1 MSLFHFPLSTFH
13 IFLYFCNMNVTIITV
28 CRNHAKELEKTIRSV
43 ESQTWQDKEY
53 LIIDGA
59 STDETMKVIQQHE
72 ASITKWI
79 SEPDHGIYDA
89 MNKGVKWAQ
98 GQWVIFMNA
107 GDTFASTDTLQRVFQ
122 VPQEADVIYGDV
134 IKGETVKKAEAP
146 HNAHRMFF
154 CHQSAFVKTSC
165 LKEFPFDT
173 RHRMSADFK
182 QIKQL
187 YLSGKTFRQLDF
199 PVANFDT
206 QGVSNTNRSAGLYDN
221 IQVIR
226 ETDGLWEQV
235 RLLPRLYLTYLVCTI
250 RGRLKV
256 ERERRT
262 PLFSRK
268 WKYMLHSGKNSKLAY
283 YVKSYLRLWTPRW
296 LTQRQLPGL
305 LQAFDHRTDQE
316 EILRRVN
323 YYNHLTPDS
332 PINQDL
338 WTEKAIKLCDQP
350 MTKQKTY
357 YLDAMAYARFFDP
370 QSRWILLYGDITYV
384 PELPTILKSRPLGE
398 GTQNSVLLN
407 LDKVRHFLFVN
418 DQKPWR
424 EKKDMAIFRGDL
436 GILKEN
442 RNIFMRRF
450 ANGQSKL
457 VDAASTNLWEEHPEW
472 QKDKL
477 TIGEHLDY
485 KFIMSLEGNDVASN
499 LKWVMSSNSIAVTP
513 RLTCET
519 WFMEGTLKA
528 NYHYIE
534 VKDDFSDLEE
544 RLTYYIEHPDEAEA
558 IIEHAHEY
566 VAQFQDEERE
576 RLISLMVLKK
586 YFEITNKP

>member
-1 MSLFHFPLSTFH
+1 
-13 IFLYFCNMNVTIITV
+13 
-28 CRNHAKELEKTIRSV
+28 
-43 ESQTWQDKEY
+43 
-53 LIIDGA
+53 
-59 STDETMKVIQQHE
+59 
-72 ASITKWI
+72 
-79 SEPDHGIYDA
+79 
-89 MNKGVKWAQ
+89 
-98 GQWVIFMNA
+98 
-107 GDTFASTDTLQRVFQ
+107 
-122 VPQEADVIYGDV
+122 
-134 IKGETVKKAEAP
+134 
-146 HNAHRMFF
+146 
-154 CHQSAFVKTSC
+154 
-165 LKEFPFDT
+165 
-173 RHRMSADFK
+173 
-182 QIKQL
+182 
-187 YLSGKTFRQLDF
+187 
-199 PVANFDT
+199 
-206 QGVSNTNRSAGLYDN
+206 
-221 IQVIR
+221 
-226 ETDGLWEQV
+226 
-235 RLLPRLYLTYLVCTI
+235 
-250 RGRLKV
+250 
-256 ERERRT
+256 
-262 PLFSRK
+262 
-268 WKYMLHSGKNSKLAY
+268 MLHSGKNSKLSY
-283 YVKSYLRLWTPRW
+283 YVRSYLRLWMPRW
-296 LTQRQLPGL
+296 VTQRQLPRL
-305 LQAFDHRTDQE
+305 LKALERRSDQE
-316 EILRRVN
+316 EIMQRVS
-323 YYNHLTPDS
+323 YYNRLTAES
-332 PINQDL
+332 PIDRKL
-338 WTEKAIKLCDQP
+338 WDEQAVRLCDQP

-357 YLDAMAYARFFDP
+357 YLDAMEYARYFD
-370 QSRWILLYGDITYV
+370 QELKWLLLYGDITYV
-384 PELPTILKSRPLGE
+384 PELPTILKSRPLAE
-398 GTQNSVLLN
+398 DVQNSVLLN

-544 RLTYYIEHPDEAEA
+544 RLTYYIEHPAEAEA
-558 IIEHAHEY
+558 IIEQAHEY